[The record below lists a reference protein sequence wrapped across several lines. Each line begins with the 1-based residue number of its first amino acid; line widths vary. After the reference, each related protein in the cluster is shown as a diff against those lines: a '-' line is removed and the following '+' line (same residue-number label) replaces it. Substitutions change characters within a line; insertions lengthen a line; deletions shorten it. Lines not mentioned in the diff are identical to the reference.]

1 MRNMDGRTVLMQL
14 IAAYREESALY
25 AGLEDAAVQQ
35 NSVLRNGRDPARL
48 DQLMERQRELAEQI
62 GQIESGIA
70 PLREHWEQVRD
81 NTGDEQLGHL
91 SSALDSLLAQLTD
104 RIHRIVAVEKENSQA
119 LVDDMVPH
127 EV

>member
-25 AGLEDAAVQQ
+25 AGLEDAAVEQ
-35 NSVLRNGRDPARL
+35 NDVLRNGRDPSRL
-48 DQLMERQRELAEQI
+48 DKLMERQRDLAEQI

-81 NTGDEQLGHL
+81 NAGDDQLGHL
-91 SSALDSLLAQLTD
+91 AAAFDNLLAELTD
-104 RIHRIVAVEKENSQA
+104 RIHRIVAVEKESSRV
-119 LVDDMVPH
+119 LVGDMVPH
-127 EV
+127 EA